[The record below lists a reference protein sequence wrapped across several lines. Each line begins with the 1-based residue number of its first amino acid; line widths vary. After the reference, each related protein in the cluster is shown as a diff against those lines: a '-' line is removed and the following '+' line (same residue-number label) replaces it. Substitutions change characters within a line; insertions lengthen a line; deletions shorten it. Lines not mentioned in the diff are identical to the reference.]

1 MGDIW
6 IGGMHKTNTLE
17 YEISRNESSRATGV
31 EYAAKDFNGVV
42 EIMDKAIGMSSDFS
56 IVTTKTPLRVT
67 FTGGGTDLMNY
78 YRVRGPGA
86 VVSATMNKYIYVTVA
101 RNFYRDEIRVSYSK
115 SEDKLKSVDEIQHP
129 TVRETLRQLGIKGGL
144 QIVSITEIPSRGTG
158 LGSSSSFLVGL
169 LYALH
174 TWLGEPVS
182 QEQLASEAF
191 HIEREVL
198 KEEGGKQDQYIAAYG
213 GIRLMEF
220 NGDESVSM
228 KPIVLNNEKRELLQS
243 SLIMLY
249 TGRERSST
257 EIHKEQAN
265 SIEDNIGTYDEMRNI
280 AYKTY
285 DAIAKCDIGSLGA
298 LMDANWQLKK
308 KLSNRISDSAINA
321 YYKKAIEAGALGGK
335 LMGAGGGGFLLF
347 VAPKEK
353 HADIARKLGLQEEP
367 FKLDPFG
374 SRIVNMEGI

>member
-1 MGDIW
+1 MIRSILLNW
-6 IGGMHKTNTLE
+6 IGKDAAG
-17 YEISRNESSRATGV
+17 RAKHADYT
-31 EYAAKDFNGVV
+31 AKDFKYVLEIING
-42 EIMDKAIGMSSDFS
+42 AWLSSDFS
-56 IVTTKTPLRVT
+56 IVTTKTPLRIT
-67 FTGGGTDLMNY
+67 FTGGGTDLMDY
-78 YRVRGPGA
+78 YRSHGPGA

-129 TVRETLRQLGIKGGL
+129 TVREALRMLDIRSGL

-220 NGDESVSM
+220 NSDESVSM
-228 KPIVLNNEKRELLQS
+228 KPIVLRNEKRELLQS
-243 SLIMLY
+243 SLMMFY
-249 TGRERSST
+249 TGRERSSA
-257 EIHKEQAN
+257 EIHKEQVK
-265 SIEDNIGTYDEMRNI
+265 SIEGKLDAYDEMRGM

-285 DAIAKCDIGSLGA
+285 DAIAKCDIEELGD
-298 LMDANWQLKK
+298 LMDANWKLKK
-308 KLSNRISDSAINA
+308 RLGSRISDSEIDA
-321 YYKKAIEAGALGGK
+321 YYEKAIGAGALGGK

-347 VAPKEK
+347 VAPKDR
-353 HADIARKLGLQEEP
+353 HADIARALGLQEEP
-367 FKLDPFG
+367 FRLDPLG
-374 SRIVNMEGI
+374 SRIVNMEGL

>member
-1 MGDIW
+1 
-6 IGGMHKTNTLE
+6 
-17 YEISRNESSRATGV
+17 
-31 EYAAKDFNGVV
+31 
-42 EIMDKAIGMSSDFS
+42 MSSDFS
-56 IVTTKTPLRVT
+56 IVTTKTPLRIT
-67 FTGGGTDLMNY
+67 FTGGGTDLMDY
-78 YRVRGPGA
+78 YRHHGPGA

-129 TVRETLRQLGIKGGL
+129 TVREALRMLDIRSGL

-220 NGDESVSM
+220 NSDESVSM
-228 KPIVLNNEKRELLQS
+228 KPIVLRNERRELLQS
-243 SLIMLY
+243 SLMMFY
-249 TGRERSST
+249 TGRERSSA
-257 EIHKEQAN
+257 EIHKEQAM
-265 SIEDNIGTYDEMRNI
+265 SIEGNLDIYGEMRSM
-280 AYKTY
+280 AYKAY
-285 DAIAKCDIGSLGA
+285 DAIAKCDIEALGA

-308 KLSNRISDSAINA
+308 KLSSRISDSEIDA
-321 YYKKAIEAGALGGK
+321 YYKKAIGAGALGGK

-347 VAPKEK
+347 VAPKER
-353 HADIARKLGLQEEP
+353 HADIARALGLQEEP
-367 FKLDPFG
+367 FRLDPLG
-374 SRIVNMEGI
+374 SRIVNMEGL